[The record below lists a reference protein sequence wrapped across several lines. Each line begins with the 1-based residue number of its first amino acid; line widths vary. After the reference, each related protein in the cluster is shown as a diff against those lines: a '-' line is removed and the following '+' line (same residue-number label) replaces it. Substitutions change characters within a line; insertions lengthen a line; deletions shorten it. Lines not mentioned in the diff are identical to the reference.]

1 VLGTALAIFM
11 MIITNIRR
19 NRANFKNEVELVK
32 FVVVF
37 KKWNGTRKIF
47 WKSFYFLKK
56 IIILSAEMPL

>member
-1 VLGTALAIFM
+1 LQLINQLVLGTALAIFM
-11 MIITNIRR
+11 MIITNIRSD
-19 NRANFKNEVELVK
+19 RANFKNEVELVK

-56 IIILSAEMPL
+56 